1 MKIFRII
8 LKILQYETSSFQF
21 VKSYDLVEN
30 LIKRWRTSLTIL
42 SVHSF
47 NLTVATGVFPFYLTS
62 DWLSCHVIT
71 HYRIELTIDKIVDI
85 VFRKQSIWYF
95 CFYLKLLFKNWY
107 LYEDLILNTMLVKS
121 RGRNWICQEFFV
133 KPRLKNHRLSGFYLS
148 FRYFGVC
155 YSTHRFQIH
164 FLIESIQ
171 CMNCIEAIYKL
182 AMNKMKTNKFDYFMN
197 FGINWIKLKLWQNC
211 Y

>member
-1 MKIFRII
+1 MT
-8 LKILQYETSSFQF
+8 YPT
-21 VKSYDLVEN
+21 
-30 LIKRWRTSLTIL
+30 TIL

-47 NLTVATGVFPFYLTS
+47 NLTVATGVFPFYFTS

-95 CFYLKLLFKNWY
+95 WFYLELFSIVQELVSLWGFHFEYNGS
-107 LYEDLILNTMLVKS
+107 VKS

-148 FRYFGVC
+148 FRYFGV
-155 YSTHRFQIH
+155 YYRMHRLQIH